1 MEPRLSR
8 RPETEASGYLAYG
21 YLKPHCI
28 FSKIEAGENYYNMS
42 TQGVESSPPPGMT
55 LMDEPRVFT
64 EIDTYYGLLYCGIC
78 LNDKEV
84 WTRGNGKIMRLYNLH
99 GEQLKSIETK
109 SGNDPGDITVTRNG
123 DLVYTDSKDKS
134 VNIVKNKTIQTVIKL
149 RKWKPD
155 RVCSTSSGDLLVF
168 LVSDD
173 DKQAKVVRYS
183 GSTVKQT
190 IQYDDKG
197 QSLFPSRD
205 THIKH
210 ICENRNQDV
219 CVSDYDVGAVVVFDQ
234 AGNLRF
240 RYTGPPPI
248 NKESACSDPNKR
260 TFLPAGITTDSQSR
274 ILIVNYH
281 GQFIHIIDQDGRFLR
296 YIDNCNFF
304 APWGLCVDSKDN
316 LFVAERGTRKLKKI
330 RYCM

>member
-1 MEPRLSR
+1 
-8 RPETEASGYLAYG
+8 
-21 YLKPHCI
+21 
-28 FSKIEAGENYYNMS
+28 MS
-42 TQGVESSPPPGMT
+42 TQEAESSPPSGLS
-55 LMDEPRVFT
+55 LMDEPQVIT
-64 EIDTYYGLLYCGIC
+64 EIDTYYGLLIGITC
-78 LNDKEV
+78 LNDTEV

-99 GEQLKSIETK
+99 GKQVKSIETK

-123 DLVYTDSKDKS
+123 DLVYADNKDRT
-134 VNIVKNKTIQTVIKL
+134 VNIVKNKTIEMVIKL

-155 RVCSTSSGDLLVF
+155 RVCSTSCGDLLVF
-168 LVSDD
+168 MVSDD

-183 GSTVKQT
+183 GSTEKQT
-190 IQYDDKG
+190 IQYSDKR
-197 QSLFPSRD
+197 QPLLPSGD
-205 THIKH
+205 TNIKH

-219 CVSDYDVGAVVVFDQ
+219 CVSDYDAGAVVVFDQ
-234 AGNLRF
+234 AGEFRF

-248 NKESACSDPNKR
+248 TKESACSDPYKR

-281 GQFIHIIDQDGRFLR
+281 DQFIHIIDTDGRFLR
-296 YIDNCNFF
+296 YIDNCKFC